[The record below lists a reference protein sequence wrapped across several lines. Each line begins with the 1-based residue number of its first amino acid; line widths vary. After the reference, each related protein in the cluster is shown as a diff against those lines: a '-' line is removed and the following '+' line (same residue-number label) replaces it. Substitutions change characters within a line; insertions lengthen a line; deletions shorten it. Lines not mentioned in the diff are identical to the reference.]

1 MRNCFLSLVTLT
13 LAFCIASA
21 VTAGGLSTNLGEV
34 VITGLGRGEKYSLK
48 KLANIPLS
56 VVNRGE
62 DTVMVRIC
70 ALVPDSVELRQG
82 AEPIPSNDWV
92 SLESDSLLLAPE
104 QMGISDV
111 FIEIPS
117 DTALAGRKFQVMLWS
132 RTIPGPGVMIACGLK
147 SRIIFSIADAGSPD
161 KAGSADAGGVDKAGG
176 SKNGKADAKRTNKTR
191 ANAEH

>member
-1 MRNCFLSLVTLT
+1 M
-13 LAFCIASA
+13 AFCIASA

-92 SLESDSLLLAPE
+92 SLE
-104 QMGISDV
+104 
-111 FIEIPS
+111 
-117 DTALAGRKFQVMLWS
+117 
-132 RTIPGPGVMIACGLK
+132 
-147 SRIIFSIADAGSPD
+147 
-161 KAGSADAGGVDKAGG
+161 
-176 SKNGKADAKRTNKTR
+176 
-191 ANAEH
+191 